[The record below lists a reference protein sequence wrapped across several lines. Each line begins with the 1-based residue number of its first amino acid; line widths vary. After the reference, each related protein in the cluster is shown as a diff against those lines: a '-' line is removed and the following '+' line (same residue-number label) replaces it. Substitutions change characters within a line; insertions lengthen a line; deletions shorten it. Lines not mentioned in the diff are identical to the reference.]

1 MKLPAPTY
9 RRSLPWAALALLL
22 CLPCGVATVKAQLF
36 FDPVSTAMGNSTLVS
51 TGYRAIYTNP
61 ANLMIESGPG
71 KWQLGFGELGG
82 FHNHTGITFTG
93 NRRSYVEES
102 FRPFHLDMP
111 ELTTSDRDQL
121 LDQWFN
127 AGRKRFDKVSNAS
140 VLLFGMSYAGDD
152 VAFGL
157 AARAR
162 TYSTMSIGKG
172 WYDLGRN
179 LADTN
184 VVINRNL
191 RQQAGA
197 WLEVSL
203 GMARDLD
210 FFTGMTAENHRLIL
224 GLAPKLIIAG
234 PHLDLTYSA
243 EYNPEGNGRI
253 SGQHSY
259 DVRSSGFFN
268 GPIQDYFISRNSDFN
283 IQIPDNTSLL
293 SETTGYGFGTD
304 FSLTYDIRLGSSSG
318 YTGEG
323 NRLRVSIAMTDLGFI
338 VYSGTVYSRR
348 TDSDSITIDSALPTK
363 YEPTGRLG
371 DWFYLLEQ
379 QDGDRL
385 AFDDN
390 AKISDGGIA
399 YGLPAA
405 IHGGFS
411 IRYGKLLTVV
421 QASSGL
427 NLQAGNTRQIRLS
440 MGTEFRGLPWLPV
453 RAGVLTD
460 GLGGAELTFGA
471 GLDASY
477 YELSVGARY
486 RPPNNYHGW
495 LPTAAGVAALQIRF

>member
-1 MKLPAPTY
+1 MFM
-9 RRSLPWAALALLL
+9 LLW
-22 CLPCGVATVKAQLF
+22 VAYGYNTSVAQLF

-61 ANLMIESGPG
+61 ANLLTESGPG
-71 KWQLGFGELGG
+71 KWQIGFVEVGG
-82 FHNHTGITFTG
+82 LHNHTGISFKG

-102 FRPFHLDMP
+102 FQPFHNEMP
-111 ELTTSDRDQL
+111 ELSTANREQL

-127 AGRKRFDKVSNAS
+127 AGRERFDKVSNAS
-140 VLLFGMSYAGDD
+140 VLLFGLSYRGDE

-179 LADTN
+179 VADTN

-197 WLEVSL
+197 WLEVSM

-224 GLAPKLIIAG
+224 GLAPKLLVAG

-243 EYNPEGNGRI
+243 EYRPEGNGQI
-253 SGQHSY
+253 SGAHSY
-259 DVRSSGFFN
+259 DIRSSGFFN
-268 GPIQDYFISRNSDFN
+268 GPIKDYFVSRTSDFN
-283 IQIPDNTSLL
+283 IQIPESTSLF

-323 NRLRVSIAMTDLGFI
+323 NRLRVSVAMTDLGFI
-338 VYSGTVYSRR
+338 VYGGDVYSRR
-348 TDSDSITIDSALPTK
+348 SNIDSVVIDGASPTK

-371 DWFYLLEQ
+371 DWFYLIEQ
-379 QDGDRL
+379 QNGDRL
-385 AFDDN
+385 VFDEN
-390 AKISDGGIA
+390 ASVSNGAIA

-405 IHGGFS
+405 IHGGLS
-411 IRYGKLLTVV
+411 LRYGKLLTIV

-440 MGTEFRGLPWLPV
+440 MGTEFRGLPWLPI
-453 RAGVLTD
+453 RAGVLSD
-460 GLGGAELTFGA
+460 GLNGVEVTVGA
-471 GLDASY
+471 GVDSRF
-477 YELSVGARY
+477 YELAIGARY
-486 RPPNNYHGW
+486 RPANDYHGW
-495 LPTAAGVAALQIRF
+495 LPTAAGMAALQIRF